1 MMGYLSRYC
10 ISGNENGQS
19 TSVHDQ
25 KDGWKM
31 SIEQKAT
38 AAQEN
43 LESKF
48 SKLGTG
54 KYGRI
59 IKMCRTPSTEEYK
72 RSLLIVA
79 AGLAV
84 LGVVGFGI
92 YWLMSYLPGYF

>member
-1 MMGYLSRYC
+1 
-10 ISGNENGQS
+10 
-19 TSVHDQ
+19 
-25 KDGWKM
+25 M

-48 SKLGTG
+48 SKIGTG

-59 IKMCRTPSTEEYK
+59 LKMCRTPTTDEYK
-72 RSLLIVA
+72 KSLLIVA
-79 AGLAV
+79 AGLTL
-84 LGVVGFGI
+84 LGVVGFAI

>member
-1 MMGYLSRYC
+1 
-10 ISGNENGQS
+10 
-19 TSVHDQ
+19 
-25 KDGWKM
+25 M
-31 SIEQKAT
+31 SIEEKAT

-84 LGVVGFGI
+84 LGVVGFGL
-92 YWLMSYLPGYF
+92 YWLMSYLPILFFFIVFIYPLIPPTDKFTLSLLLKIA

>member
-1 MMGYLSRYC
+1 
-10 ISGNENGQS
+10 
-19 TSVHDQ
+19 
-25 KDGWKM
+25 M
-31 SIEQKAT
+31 SIEEKAT

-59 IKMCRTPSTEEYK
+59 IRMCRTPTTEEYK

>member
-1 MMGYLSRYC
+1 MG
-10 ISGNENGQS
+10 
-19 TSVHDQ
+19 
-25 KDGWKM
+25 
-31 SIEQKAT
+31 IEEKAT

-59 IKMCRTPSTEEYK
+59 FKMCRTPSSEEYK
-72 RSLLIVA
+72 KSLMIVA

-84 LGVVGFGI
+84 LGVVGFAI

>member
-1 MMGYLSRYC
+1 
-10 ISGNENGQS
+10 
-19 TSVHDQ
+19 
-25 KDGWKM
+25 M

-38 AAQEN
+38 AVQEN
-43 LESKF
+43 LETKF

-59 IKMCRTPSTEEYK
+59 IRMCRTPTTEEYK